1 MSRNLLETV
10 LGAVVLLTAIVFLV
24 FAYQRSGVGQASGG
38 YELTAQFD
46 AIDGLDVGGAV
57 RISGIQVGQVTGAS
71 LNHQTYRAQVS
82 FTVADGIEIPSD
94 STATIASTSLLG
106 GKYLSITPGGDVQ
119 MLGEGGEIT
128 YTQPSLNIERLIGQY
143 VFGGGAQG
151 EAGQQGG
158 APDGA
163 GAPPAADPFGTDDGN
178 AP

>member
-82 FTVADGIEIPSD
+82 FTVADGIGSVRFHRHDCEHEPSGRQV
-94 STATIASTSLLG
+94 SL
-106 GKYLSITPGGDVQ
+106 DH
-119 MLGEGGEIT
+119 
-128 YTQPSLNIERLIGQY
+128 
-143 VFGGGAQG
+143 
-151 EAGQQGG
+151 AGR
-158 APDGA
+158 
-163 GAPPAADPFGTDDGN
+163 
-178 AP
+178 